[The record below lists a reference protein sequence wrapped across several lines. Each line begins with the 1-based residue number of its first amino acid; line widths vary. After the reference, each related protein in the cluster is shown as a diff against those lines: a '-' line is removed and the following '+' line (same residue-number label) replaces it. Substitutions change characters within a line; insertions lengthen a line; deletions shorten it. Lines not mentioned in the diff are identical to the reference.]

1 MGCRRLQVP
10 TDNNPQPTTNNPQ
23 QPTTHNNQQPT
34 YIMKNKTIILGVC
47 GGIAAYKSVELLRLL
62 KKQEADVRVIMT
74 KSAREFVGPLTF
86 EALSGRPVSTSLFE
100 EDHDASI
107 KHIEWAEAADVAVI
121 APATANIIGKLANGI
136 ADDALSTF
144 MLAVT
149 KQKLLCPS
157 MNTHMYQNRAVQ
169 RNLEILKSDGYLIVE
184 PGAGELACGTVG
196 PGRLP
201 EPEEIADRIVC
212 CLTKKDL
219 EGRRMIITA
228 GPTREHFDP
237 VRFISNPSS
246 GKMGYAIARAA
257 EHRGAEVILI
267 TGPVNIPPP
276 LNVTVVKVLSAQ
288 DMAQAVFENM
298 EHADIVIKTAAVAD
312 YRPAEASAHKI
323 KKGADEKTL
332 TLQKNPDILKELGSR
347 KKENQILVGFAA
359 ETQELEKHAGEKLI
373 RKNLDM
379 IVGNL
384 VNQPGSGFGTD
395 TNQVT
400 FFYRNGTKESLPVIE
415 KDAVAHTLLDRVFEC
430 LSV

>member
-1 MGCRRLQVP
+1 M
-10 TDNNPQPTTNNPQ
+10 N
-23 QPTTHNNQQPT
+23 
-34 YIMKNKTIILGVC
+34 NKTIILGVC

-62 KKQEADVRVIMT
+62 KKQGADVRVMMT
-74 KSAREFVGPLTF
+74 KNAREFVGPLTF

-107 KHIEWAEAADVAVI
+107 KHIEWAEAANAAVI

-149 KQKLLCPS
+149 KQKILCPS
-157 MNTHMYQNRAVQ
+157 MNTHMYQSRAVQ

-184 PGAGELACGTVG
+184 PGSGELACGTVG

-201 EPEEIADRIVC
+201 EPEEIADRILC

-219 EGRRMIITA
+219 EGRRVIVTA

-288 DMAQAVFENM
+288 DMAQAVFDRM
-298 EHADIVIKTAAVAD
+298 EQADIVVKTAAVAD

-359 ETQELEKHAGEKLI
+359 ETQELEKHAREKLI

-400 FFYRNGTKESLPVIE
+400 FFYRDGTKERLPVIE
-415 KDAVAHTLLDRVFEC
+415 KDKVAHTLLDKIVKIVNGE
-430 LSV
+430 